1 MARLVLFFAVVPLA
15 LALNNG
21 LGKLPG
27 MGWNSDYCTNCSSS
41 SDANVNG
48 FHGPK
53 TETFIRHIAE
63 YLNKSGLQKLGYEYV
78 NMDATWGE

>member
-1 MARLVLFFAVVPLA
+1 MALLA
-15 LALNNG
+15 LLVALLSSSVLGLDNG

-41 SDANVNG
+41 DVNVNG

-53 TETFIRHIAE
+53 TETFIRHIAD
-63 YLNKSGLQKLGYEYV
+63 YLNKSGLQKLGYRYV